1 VKNKKHKA
9 KNPKVPVKLGSLIAM
24 KVQIKNKLAIKIMTA
39 YPISGKAQQIGSL
52 FILTIKVQQMG
63 TLKWPA
69 KVQQIGTP
77 IG

>member
-1 VKNKKHKA
+1 MDNDDPQTQDICW
-9 KNPKVPVKLGSLIAM
+9 NLIIARHRED
-24 KVQIKNKLAIKIMTA
+24 QDCHDLCLI
-39 YPISGKAQQIGSL
+39 GKAQQIGSL